1 MVSAGDAQAMDQ
13 ARVVV
18 TWMGAAVALRADPSQ
33 CGIATFPEFDVYQ
46 LRPGTLRLRCTQ
58 KLRAERRRERCGRTA
73 MLRNILVHIP
83 SERPVRPVIEVAV
96 ALAMV
101 RRSHL
106 DAVAI
111 GYESMGAVGTLVGSG
126 GAAVAAVVGA
136 EQERAQERA
145 DAAISVFEVEA
156 KLAEITY
163 DVRSLTAIP
172 AEAKEAIGVLARLYD
187 MTIVLQPDSSKSS
200 YENDIPQEILF
211 NSGGPM
217 LMVPYIHKGPL
228 DTHNVGI
235 AWDGSR
241 LAARALRDAMPFLM
255 GAKAVA
261 VIAVNEQA
269 DETSSDQLVGHLA
282 RHGIAARIQRLAVE
296 RGDIQGAILSI
307 AAESNMGLLVM
318 GGYGHSPL
326 RERILGG
333 VTRGM
338 FESTTVPLLMSH

>member
-1 MVSAGDAQAMDQ
+1 M
-13 ARVVV
+13 
-18 TWMGAAVALRADPSQ
+18 
-33 CGIATFPEFDVYQ
+33 F
-46 LRPGTLRLRCTQ
+46 
-58 KLRAERRRERCGRTA
+58 
-73 MLRNILVHIP
+73 RNILVHIP

-96 ALAMV
+96 ALTMA

-111 GYESMGAVGTLVGSG
+111 GYESMGGVGMLVGSG
-126 GAAVAAVVGA
+126 GAAIAAVVEA

-156 KLAEITY
+156 KLAEIA
-163 DVRSLTAIP
+163 DGIRSFAAIP
-172 AEAKEAIGVLARLYD
+172 AEAGEAIGALARLYD
-187 MTIVLQPDSSKSS
+187 MTILLQPDSSKSS
-200 YENDIPQEILF
+200 YDNDIPEAVLF

-228 DTHNVGI
+228 DTHHVGI

-255 GAKAVA
+255 GAKAVT

-269 DETSSDQLVGHLA
+269 SEASSDQLVGHLA
-282 RHGIAARIQRLAVE
+282 RRDIAARVQRLAVE
-296 RGDIQGAILSI
+296 RGDVQAAILSI
-307 AAESNMGLLVM
+307 AAESDMGLLVM
-318 GGYGHSPL
+318 GGYGHSRL
-326 RERILGG
+326 HERILGG

-338 FESTTVPLLMSH
+338 FESMTVPVLMSH

>member
-1 MVSAGDAQAMDQ
+1 M
-13 ARVVV
+13 
-18 TWMGAAVALRADPSQ
+18 
-33 CGIATFPEFDVYQ
+33 F
-46 LRPGTLRLRCTQ
+46 
-58 KLRAERRRERCGRTA
+58 
-73 MLRNILVHIP
+73 RNILVHIP

-96 ALAMV
+96 ALAMA

-156 KLAEITY
+156 KLAEIAY
-163 DVRSLTAIP
+163 NVRSLTAIR
-172 AEAKEAIGVLARLYD
+172 AEAGETIGVLARLYD

-200 YENDIPQEILF
+200 YDNNIPQAILF

-228 DTHNVGI
+228 GTHHVGI

-255 GAKAVA
+255 GAKAVT
-261 VIAVNEQA
+261 VIAVNEEA
-269 DETSSDQLVGHLA
+269 GEASSDQLVGHLA
-282 RHGIAARIQRLAVE
+282 RRGITARVQRLAVE
-296 RGDIQGAILSI
+296 RGDVQAAILSI

-318 GGYGHSPL
+318 GGYGHSRL
-326 RERILGG
+326 HERILGG

-338 FESTTVPLLMSH
+338 FESMTVPVLMSH

>member
-1 MVSAGDAQAMDQ
+1 M
-13 ARVVV
+13 
-18 TWMGAAVALRADPSQ
+18 
-33 CGIATFPEFDVYQ
+33 F
-46 LRPGTLRLRCTQ
+46 
-58 KLRAERRRERCGRTA
+58 
-73 MLRNILVHIP
+73 RNILVHVP

-96 ALAMV
+96 ALAMA

-200 YENDIPQEILF
+200 YDNDIPQEILF

-255 GAKAVA
+255 GANAVT
-261 VIAVNEQA
+261 VIAVNEEA
-269 DETSSDQLVGHLA
+269 GEASSDQLVAHLG
-282 RHGIAARIQRLAVE
+282 RRGIAARVQRLTAD
-296 RGDIQGAILSI
+296 RGNVQGTILSI

-318 GGYGHSPL
+318 GGYGHSRL
-326 RERILGG
+326 QERILGG
-333 VTRGM
+333 VTRSM
-338 FESTTVPLLMSH
+338 FDCMTVPVLMSH

>member
-1 MVSAGDAQAMDQ
+1 M
-13 ARVVV
+13 
-18 TWMGAAVALRADPSQ
+18 
-33 CGIATFPEFDVYQ
+33 F
-46 LRPGTLRLRCTQ
+46 
-58 KLRAERRRERCGRTA
+58 
-73 MLRNILVHIP
+73 RNILVHIP

-96 ALAMV
+96 ALTMA

-111 GYESMGAVGTLVGSG
+111 GYESMGGVGMLVGSG
-126 GAAVAAVVGA
+126 GAAIAAVVEA

-156 KLAEITY
+156 KLAEIAY
-163 DVRSLTAIP
+163 GIRSFAAIP
-172 AEAKEAIGVLARLYD
+172 AEAGEAIGALARLYD
-187 MTIVLQPDSSKSS
+187 MTILLQPDSSKSS
-200 YENDIPQEILF
+200 YDNDIPEAVLF

-228 DTHNVGI
+228 DTHHVGI

-255 GAKAVA
+255 GAKAVT

-269 DETSSDQLVGHLA
+269 SAASSDQLVGHLA
-282 RHGIAARIQRLAVE
+282 RRGIAARVQRLAVE
-296 RGDIQGAILSI
+296 RGDVQAAILSI
-307 AAESNMGLLVM
+307 AAESDMGLLVM
-318 GGYGHSPL
+318 GGYGHSRL
-326 RERILGG
+326 HERILGG

-338 FESTTVPLLMSH
+338 FESMTVPVLMSH

>member
-1 MVSAGDAQAMDQ
+1 
-13 ARVVV
+13 
-18 TWMGAAVALRADPSQ
+18 
-33 CGIATFPEFDVYQ
+33 
-46 LRPGTLRLRCTQ
+46 
-58 KLRAERRRERCGRTA
+58 

-96 ALAMV
+96 ALTMV

-111 GYESMGAVGTLVGSG
+111 GYESMGGVGMLVGSG

-163 DVRSLTAIP
+163 GVRSLAAIP
-172 AEAKEAIGVLARLYD
+172 AEAEEAIGALARLYD

-200 YENDIPQEILF
+200 YDNDIPQEILF

-255 GAKAVA
+255 GAKAVT

-282 RHGIAARIQRLAVE
+282 RRGIAARIQRLAVE

-338 FESTTVPLLMSH
+338 FEFDDRAAADVALI

>member
-1 MVSAGDAQAMDQ
+1 M
-13 ARVVV
+13 
-18 TWMGAAVALRADPSQ
+18 
-33 CGIATFPEFDVYQ
+33 F
-46 LRPGTLRLRCTQ
+46 
-58 KLRAERRRERCGRTA
+58 
-73 MLRNILVHIP
+73 RNILVHIP
-83 SERPVRPVIEVAV
+83 SERPVRPVIEVAI
-96 ALAMV
+96 ALTMA

-111 GYESMGAVGTLVGSG
+111 GYESMGGVGMLVGSG
-126 GAAVAAVVGA
+126 GAAIAAVVGA

-156 KLAEITY
+156 KLAEIAY
-163 DVRSLTAIP
+163 GIRSFAAIP
-172 AEAKEAIGVLARLYD
+172 AEAGEAIGALARLYD

-200 YENDIPQEILF
+200 YDNDIPEAVLF

-228 DTHNVGI
+228 DTHHVGI

-255 GAKAVA
+255 GAKAVT

-269 DETSSDQLVGHLA
+269 SEVSSDQLVGHLA
-282 RHGIAARIQRLAVE
+282 RRGIAARVQRLAVE
-296 RGDIQGAILSI
+296 RGDVQAAILSI
-307 AAESNMGLLVM
+307 AAESDMGLLVM
-318 GGYGHSPL
+318 GGYGHSRL
-326 RERILGG
+326 HERILGG

-338 FESTTVPLLMSH
+338 FESMTVPVLMSH